1 MNYLLRT
8 IVLAAL
14 AGLGYLGYEKAT
26 SMLDD
31 HQGEILEREQQI
43 EELSGMLEAKDQAI
57 ETLEEDVAAGQVQIG
72 ELKVDVAERDE
83 QIDEL
88 STAMSF
94 LKIDRRMA
102 RITVLDQ
109 ATDAAGKIE
118 TAVRFEDLDGD
129 GMPIGEPAEYSLPGK
144 VAYVESLVIK
154 FDDDYVEQGDV
165 WRGTSICL
173 FRRLFSE
180 QQSPDE
186 GFPLDQVGERPQ
198 AYTDDRD
205 PGLVD
210 KLWLRF
216 WDYANDSQAA
226 ADAGVRAIH
235 GEAPFIELRP
245 GASYVVELR
254 SSGGLSL
261 RRE

>member
-1 MNYLLRT
+1 MNYMLRT
-8 IVLAAL
+8 LVLAAL

-31 HQGEILEREQQI
+31 HQGQILEREARIEQLAGQLDEQQETI
-43 EELSGMLEAKDQAI
+43 SSLEG
-57 ETLEEDVAAGQVQIG
+57 EVAAG
-72 ELKVDVAERDE
+72 ELEIAQLETDVAERDE

-88 STAMSF
+88 DTAMRF
-94 LKIDRRMA
+94 LKIDHRLA
-102 RITVLDQ
+102 RLTVLDQ
-109 ATDAAGKIE
+109 ATDASGAVE
-118 TAVRFEDLDGD
+118 TAVRFEELGSDGQRL
-129 GMPIGEPAEYSLPGK
+129 GEAAEYSLPGK

-186 GFPLDQVGERPQ
+186 GYPLDQVGERPLP
-198 AYTDDRD
+198 YTDDRA

-210 KLWLRF
+210 KLWMRF
-216 WDYANDSQAA
+216 WDYANNAQSA

-245 GASYVVELR
+245 GATYLVELR